1 MRGGIT
7 ALLFAVASS
16 EFNVSN
22 IFSSFGVLQ
31 RDKSNVIWGFS
42 NSAVETI
49 SAVWVDGASYSSG
62 PTDAGVWRV
71 NFPAALASLKP
82 FNLTF
87 TSSLGSPST
96 TLASLLIGDVFFCSG
111 QSNMG
116 AVQIQAM
123 WNVSDIVSQAAAFS
137 AGLRLF
143 QVDGHTES
151 AVPLLEWPLDALVPW
166 QPPLGQDNNSN
177 KSLLSFSAACY
188 IMGSTLFD
196 EHLARGVPI
205 GLIHSSHG
213 GTSIQSWA
221 SPDGVSQC
229 GDASEAQNYSSI
241 LYNSNFHPMTVGPL
255 SISGVYWYQVRWI
268 SSAAGTLGPK
278 SHDHRPKAM
287 TGGDTGA
294 QKP

>member
-1 MRGGIT
+1 MFPIAIVIFT
-7 ALLFAVASS
+7 LFAVASS
-16 EFNVSN
+16 EFSVSN
-22 IFSSFGVLQ
+22 IFSSFAVLQ
-31 RDKSNVIWGFS
+31 RDKPNIVWGFS
-42 NSAVETI
+42 NASSAETI
-49 SAVWVDGASYSSG
+49 SAIWVDGATYSG
-62 PTDAGVWRV
+62 PVLDGGIWRV
-71 NFPAALASLKP
+71 TFPAAPSTLQP

-96 TLASLLIGDVFFCSG
+96 TLAFLLIGDVYLCAG

-116 AVQIQAM
+116 SVQIQAM
-123 WNVSDIVSQAAAFS
+123 WNVTDIVSQAAAFS

-143 QVDGHTES
+143 QVDGNTES
-151 AVPLLEWPLDALVPW
+151 AFPLMQWPLDALVPW
-166 QPPLGQDNNSN
+166 QPPLGPDNNSN

-205 GLIHSSHG
+205 GLLHSSHG

-241 LYNSNFHPMTVGPL
+241 LYNSNVHPMTIGPL
-255 SISGVYWYQVRWI
+255 SIAGVYWYQVR
-268 SSAAGTLGPK
+268 
-278 SHDHRPKAM
+278 
-287 TGGDTGA
+287 
-294 QKP
+294 